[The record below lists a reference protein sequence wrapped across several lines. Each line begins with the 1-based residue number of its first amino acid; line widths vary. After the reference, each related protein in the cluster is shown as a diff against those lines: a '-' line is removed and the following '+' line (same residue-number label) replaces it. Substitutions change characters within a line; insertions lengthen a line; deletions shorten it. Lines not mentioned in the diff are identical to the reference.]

1 MVAFERATFS
11 GGRVAFERAT
21 FSGGT
26 VDLSAPAIYDV
37 PTTFE
42 NCTINQTKSPWTQPP
57 DPYRPHR
64 PPEDQRGSIGPVSIR
79 AGKALTPS
87 C

>member
-11 GGRVAFERAT
+11 GGRVTFDGAR

-42 NCTINQTKSPWTQPP
+42 NCTINQTKAPWTQPP
-57 DPYRPHR
+57 DRTGHTDR
-64 PPEDQRGSIGPVSIR
+64 LRTNAEALGPC
-79 AGKALTPS
+79 L
-87 C
+87 